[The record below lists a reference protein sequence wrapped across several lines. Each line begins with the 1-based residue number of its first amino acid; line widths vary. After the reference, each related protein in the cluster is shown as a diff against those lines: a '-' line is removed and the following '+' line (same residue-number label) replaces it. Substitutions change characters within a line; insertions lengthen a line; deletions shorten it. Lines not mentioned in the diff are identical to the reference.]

1 MRTARVILPLSN
13 RRRREHL
20 AQSAAHPE
28 HRRRYRQLE
37 RIRARILVAG
47 GVLFAMVVLG
57 VAGFYSI
64 GPPGTSWSDALYMT
78 LITLST
84 VGYAEVVPIVGVWDR
99 LFTGIISLVGFGSV
113 TFMFTSLSVFFLERD
128 LDETLRRRRMEKQIG
143 KLRQHYVVCGF
154 GRVGRNVTLELAATR
169 RQFVV
174 IELEERVFEA
184 ARERLPDVLALCG
197 DASDDDVLVT
207 ANIAHAAGVFAITD
221 EDSRNLMITLTAKQL
236 NPGVRVVARC
246 HEIRNTPKLRQA
258 GADVVVS
265 PDFTGGMRIA
275 SSMIRP
281 QVVSFLDEMLRSEG
295 SFRVEEVHLPRGFV
309 PCPLDALELAQMDV
323 VLLGIRQRDGFV
335 FNPDADFSLVPG
347 QVLVVM
353 CRPEAREALERAV
366 TP

>member
-154 GRVGRNVTLELAATR
+154 GHQVQRLGG
-169 RQFVV
+169 

-236 NPGVRVVARC
+236 NPAVRVVARC

-309 PCPLDALELAQMDV
+309 PCSLDALELVQMDV